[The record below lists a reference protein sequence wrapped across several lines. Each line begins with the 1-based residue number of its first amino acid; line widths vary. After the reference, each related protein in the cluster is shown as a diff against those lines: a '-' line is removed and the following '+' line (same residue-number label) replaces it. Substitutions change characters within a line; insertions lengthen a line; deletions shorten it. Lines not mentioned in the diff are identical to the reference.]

1 MRINRVRV
9 LGLVL
14 VVTGV
19 LLPVLFESDVTDF
32 ITGLSIGAGIVFT
45 ITGRIRS
52 KKQPKKE

>member
-32 ITGLSIGAGIVFT
+32 ITGLCIGAGIVFA
-45 ITGRIRS
+45 ITGRIIS
-52 KKQPKKE
+52 KKQLKKE